1 MVEKEFSKLLKTKIF
16 PIEIEGTGFSE
27 LARVA
32 NVFNRKFS
40 DRTLE
45 KVSDHS
51 NLKTLTFKQMP
62 QGLSIALAQ
71 VKAVN
76 THENWV
82 NEIRQIIYIF
92 LSSKRNYYKSI
103 QQYDEFNKVIKQNA
117 YCIYEFWK

>member
-1 MVEKEFSKLLKTKIF
+1 MFLKTYVNFFMVEKEFSKLLKTKIF
-16 PIEIEGTGFSE
+16 LIEFEGIGFSE
-27 LARVA
+27 LASVV

-51 NLKTLTFKQMP
+51 NLETLTFKQMP

-76 THENWV
+76 THEN
-82 NEIRQIIYIF
+82 
-92 LSSKRNYYKSI
+92 
-103 QQYDEFNKVIKQNA
+103 
-117 YCIYEFWK
+117 

>member
-1 MVEKEFSKLLKTKIF
+1 MFLKTYVNFFMVEKEFSKLLETKIF
-16 PIEIEGTGFSE
+16 LIEFEGIGFSE
-27 LARVA
+27 LAGVV

-51 NLKTLTFKQMP
+51 NLETLTFKQMP

-76 THENWV
+76 THEN
-82 NEIRQIIYIF
+82 
-92 LSSKRNYYKSI
+92 
-103 QQYDEFNKVIKQNA
+103 
-117 YCIYEFWK
+117 